1 MRRDLGL
8 THSSQESQSSTKD
21 AKEICTNSKGHQ
33 GSRTL
38 VQIISNICSWHSVL
52 TSPKVII
59 PKHSKCRC
67 WSSKTSA
74 DSSQSERMWLLCILK
89 TPRPSLRQ
97 SWLVKNEPYHLK
109 CTWLRNP
116 LRPPLSTSPW
126 AVCVICWDLNLLLLF
141 NKSTAIKIGLQ
152 LCFRLPNDIGAWN
165 IFWLFFPLTCLV
177 FTLSHSPT
185 PPARRNQTDST
196 DVSPPHHPNINSLPP
211 SRSVHL
217 WGCWH
222 KD

>member
-1 MRRDLGL
+1 MLIQQNINRFL
-8 THSSQESQSSTKD
+8 TIWEDVTSLYFKD
-21 AKEICTNSKGHQ
+21 
-33 GSRTL
+33 
-38 VQIISNICSWHSVL
+38 
-52 TSPKVII
+52 P
-59 PKHSKCRC
+59 P
-67 WSSKTSA
+67 
-74 DSSQSERMWLLCILK
+74 
-89 TPRPSLRQ
+89 TPLRQ

-165 IFWLFFPLTCLV
+165 IFWLFFPSLV
-177 FTLSHSPT
+177 WFLPRLVHPHLLLVETRQTALMYPPPRPT
-185 PPARRNQTDST
+185 P
-196 DVSPPHHPNINSLPP
+196 PNINSLPP